1 MNKTNK
7 YNKSFSIQEQI
18 ISGKV
23 KTAKIIKIFESFE
36 KAQITFEELSGIVQA
51 TRKHMVDFNIN
62 FDVLDMCGT
71 GGDGLNTFNI
81 SSISA
86 LVCAGAGVPVA
97 KHGNRAA
104 SSKFGSAD
112 LFEALGVNIYLNKE
126 QAVRCLEKCGFVFLF
141 APQFHPALK
150 HVKEARTLFGK
161 KTYFNIIGP
170 MLNPAHAAFQVIGVS
185 DASNADIIGQSLI
198 NTGSK
203 RATIVHGAKGIDEV
217 SVEGETIIHEFS
229 SDKTKRKYVIRP
241 RDFDLK
247 EYSLSTLKTR
257 SMKENVE
264 ICKLI
269 LENRAHEPHLNAVLL
284 NAALGML
291 TFGKAK
297 TMREGIEIAR
307 QSISS
312 GKVLHKLHELIA
324 VSNSL

>member
-150 HVKEARTLFGK
+150 HVKQARTLF
-161 KTYFNIIGP
+161 
-170 MLNPAHAAFQVIGVS
+170 
-185 DASNADIIGQSLI
+185 
-198 NTGSK
+198 
-203 RATIVHGAKGIDEV
+203 
-217 SVEGETIIHEFS
+217 
-229 SDKTKRKYVIRP
+229 
-241 RDFDLK
+241 
-247 EYSLSTLKTR
+247 
-257 SMKENVE
+257 
-264 ICKLI
+264 
-269 LENRAHEPHLNAVLL
+269 
-284 NAALGML
+284 
-291 TFGKAK
+291 
-297 TMREGIEIAR
+297 
-307 QSISS
+307 
-312 GKVLHKLHELIA
+312 
-324 VSNSL
+324 